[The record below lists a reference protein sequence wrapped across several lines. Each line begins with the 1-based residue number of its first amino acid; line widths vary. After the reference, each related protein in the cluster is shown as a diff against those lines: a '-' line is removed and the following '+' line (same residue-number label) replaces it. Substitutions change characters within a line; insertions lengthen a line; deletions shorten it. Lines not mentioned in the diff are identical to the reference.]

1 MTANTVHTM
10 DSSETYSNYNGETW
24 RDKNS
29 VHGSVRDEYSFDQ
42 DSLSNFSYSRS
53 TRGTPLHPIH
63 EISGASTSSA
73 ASKKEEEGLLQND
86 VSSFISPSMSKS
98 SMSTPAS
105 VHEVKQQLQ
114 KEPEQIQ
121 PRPAGKDSES
131 FTHIFLSAVTLVF
144 AATLVVHLTPM
155 DPNMHNDASRAV
167 SSSWWSPCP
176 ATHQKHQAG
185 QHDCQPHR
193 QEKCNR
199 GGCQEGGRKTR
210 KRRS

>member
-1 MTANTVHTM
+1 MIGTSSFSKNNDISMDSNYDASINFGTPGTINTPMTANTVHTM
-10 DSSETYSNYNGETW
+10 DSSVGETYSNYNGETW

-131 FTHIFLSAVTLVF
+131 FYTHLL
-144 AATLVVHLTPM
+144 
-155 DPNMHNDASRAV
+155 
-167 SSSWWSPCP
+167 
-176 ATHQKHQAG
+176 
-185 QHDCQPHR
+185 
-193 QEKCNR
+193 
-199 GGCQEGGRKTR
+199 
-210 KRRS
+210 KRRHFSVCCYFSGTPHTHGSKYAQRRIPRRI